1 MNASSED
8 RVDSIYREAK
18 GQPPTP
24 WIVLVLTVTGFVLV
38 DKDIS
43 CEHDLHGSNFRSIR
57 S

>member
-8 RVDSIYREAK
+8 IVDSIYREAK